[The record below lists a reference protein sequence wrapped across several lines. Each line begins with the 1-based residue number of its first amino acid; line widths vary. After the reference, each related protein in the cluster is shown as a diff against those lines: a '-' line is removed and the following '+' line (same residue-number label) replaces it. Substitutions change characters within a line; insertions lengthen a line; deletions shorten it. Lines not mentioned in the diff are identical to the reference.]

1 MNIFWIVTDSIC
13 NYERSDLH
21 GLLPIYTKLKNE
33 NEGFYF
39 EDCISQFPSTNLSLF
54 SFLTGRFPYYVFPDY
69 YRSIENLPSL
79 RYKNLIE
86 PLKEENYKIQSIIFG
101 KEQAVIFKEILNPY
115 YK

>member
-21 GLLPIYTKLKNE
+21 GLLPTYRKLEEN

-39 EDCISQFPSTNLSLF
+39 KDAISQFPSTNLSLL
-54 SFLTGRFPYYVFPDY
+54 SFLTGRFPYYIFPDY

-79 RYKNLIE
+79 RNKNLIF
-86 PLKEENYKIQSIIFG
+86 PLKK
-101 KEQAVIFKEILNPY
+101 KKL
-115 YK
+115 